1 MGYYDTEAPRYDETR
16 GGAERAQA
24 AAAAVGDLVPARGT
38 LLDVGGG
45 TGIVSVELAR
55 LGFDVVVA
63 DPSYGMVALA
73 AGRLP
78 GRVVRTDGARLPVR
92 DASVDAVTC
101 VWLLHLLPQDVA
113 DVVVAEAARVLRPGG
128 RLVTTVDKDLAHG
141 HERRTFS
148 DHRPRLDAVTAAL
161 GLLPA
166 GDTTFSGRSAWASA
180 TDGDPVFALVGY
192 RKG

>member
-16 GGAERAQA
+16 GGVERAQA
-24 AAAAVGDLVPARGT
+24 AAAAVGDLVAGRGR

-63 DPSYGMVALA
+63 DPSYGMAALA

-78 GRVVRTDGARLPVR
+78 GRVVRASGDRLPVR
-92 DASVDAVTC
+92 DASVDVVTC

-113 DVVVAEAARVLRPGG
+113 DAVVVEAARVLSAGG
-128 RLVTTVDKDLAHG
+128 HLVTTVDKDLAHG
-141 HERRTFS
+141 HGRRRLS
-148 DHRPRLDAVTAAL
+148 DHRPRLDDLTAGL
-161 GLLPA
+161 GLVPA
-166 GDTTFSGRSAWASA
+166 GESAFSGRSAWGSA
-180 TDGDPVFALVGY
+180 TEGDPVFTLVGY
-192 RKG
+192 RKV